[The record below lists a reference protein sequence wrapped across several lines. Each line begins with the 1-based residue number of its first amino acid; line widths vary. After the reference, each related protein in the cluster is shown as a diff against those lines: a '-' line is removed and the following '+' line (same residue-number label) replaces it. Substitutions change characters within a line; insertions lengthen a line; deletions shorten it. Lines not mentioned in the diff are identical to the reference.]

1 MVRRVGVET
10 ALDRASGQLERP
22 APRRRLDGFE
32 VQAVDRA
39 RAYKCLDLGRDLRR
53 ERLFEA
59 PFFPT
64 SVSAVT
70 ASSSVSAHLSQACQ

>member
-10 ALDRASGQLERP
+10 VLDRASGQRECS

-32 VQAVDRA
+32 VHSVDRT
-39 RAYKCLDLGRDLRR
+39 RAYKRLDLGRDLRR
-53 ERLFEA
+53 ERLLEA

-70 ASSSVSAHLSQACQ
+70 ASSSVSAHLSHACQ

>member
-1 MVRRVGVET
+1 MVRPVGVET
-10 ALDRASGQLERP
+10 ALDRPRSQLECP
-22 APRRRLDGFE
+22 APCRRLDGLE

-39 RAYKCLDLGRDLRR
+39 RAYKRLDLGRDLGR
-53 ERLFEA
+53 ERLLEA

-70 ASSSVSAHLSQACQ
+70 ASNSVSAHLSQACQ